1 MKEYYIFFEDRAAA
15 YAAYKTIVLF
25 LRKKV
30 SAKILEKNFELN
42 GSNCILIKP
51 ESKRYERYHFV
62 TAYDRYIKFI
72 DNKSILSFVEAFD
85 RILITEDLKE

>member
-15 YAAYKTIVLF
+15 YAAYKTIVMF

-30 SAKILEKNFELN
+30 SAKILDKNFELN

-51 ESKRYERYHFV
+51 EAKRYERYHFV
-62 TAYDRYIKFI
+62 TAYDKYIKFI

>member
-30 SAKILEKNFELN
+30 SAKILKKNFELN

-51 ESKRYERYHFV
+51 GSKIYERYHFV
-62 TAYDRYIKFI
+62 TTYDRFKKFI
-72 DNKSILSFVEAFD
+72 DNKSIITFEEAFE